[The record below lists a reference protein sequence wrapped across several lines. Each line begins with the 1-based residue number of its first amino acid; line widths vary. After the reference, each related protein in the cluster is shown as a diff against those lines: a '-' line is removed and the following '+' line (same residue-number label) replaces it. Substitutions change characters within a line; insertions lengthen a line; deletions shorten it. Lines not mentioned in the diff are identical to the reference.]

1 MAETPSTH
9 AEGRCANC
17 GAVLYEGAAWCGMC
31 FEPVAS
37 RNDRD
42 RAEEPDPEP
51 VEEPLEL
58 ETEPATDRPEPGPTA
73 SLREPQGGSDPGPA
87 STTTAEP
94 ARPGWPCGVCGTR
107 NPIELDFCETCGASF
122 ASLMRQETVHVK
134 VDPRAAFRRS
144 LLFPGSGHRMI
155 PGREV
160 DGLARSVLFSMLL
173 LATVMLGLSGVRAGA
188 VLLLF
193 LVYLAATIGVYLL
206 TAFEAARLAEGGE
219 PLVSSRVLLWATVAI
234 LLLSILVAAFVIGTS
249 GRR

>member
-31 FEPVAS
+31 FEPVGS
-37 RNDRD
+37 GNDPD
-42 RAEEPDPEP
+42 RPEEPDPEP

-58 ETEPATDRPEPGPTA
+58 DTEPATDRPEPEPTA

-87 STTTAEP
+87 GATTAEP
-94 ARPGWPCGVCGTR
+94 ALPGWPCAVCGTR

-122 ASLMRQETVHVK
+122 ASLMRQETLHVK

-160 DGLARSVLFSMLL
+160 DGLARSVLFAMLL
-173 LATVMLGLSGVRAGA
+173 LATLMLGFSGIRSGA
-188 VLLLF
+188 VLVLF

-206 TAFEAARLAEGGE
+206 AAFEAARLAQGGE
-219 PLVSSRVLLWATVAI
+219 PLVSSRALLWATVAI
-234 LLLSILVAAFVIGTS
+234 LLLSILVVAFVIGTS

>member
-1 MAETPSTH
+1 MAETPSTP

-37 RNDRD
+37 RTERD
-42 RAEEPDPEP
+42 RAEEIDPGP
-51 VEEPLEL
+51 VEEPPEL
-58 ETEPATDRPEPGPTA
+58 ETELATDRPEPDQA
-73 SLREPQGGSDPGPA
+73 Q
-87 STTTAEP
+87 
-94 ARPGWPCGVCGTR
+94 PGWPCGVCGTR
-107 NPIELDFCETCGASF
+107 NPMELDFCETCGASF
-122 ASLMRQETVHVK
+122 ASLMRQETAHIK

-160 DGLARSVLFSMLL
+160 DGLARSVLFLMLL
-173 LATVMLGLSGVRAGA
+173 LATLMLGFSGVRAGA

-193 LVYLAATIGVYLL
+193 LVYLFATICVYLL
-206 TAFEAARLAEGGE
+206 TAFEAARLAEGGD
-219 PLVSSRVLLWATVAI
+219 PLVSSRALLWTTVAI
-234 LLLSILVAAFVIGTS
+234 LLLSILVVAFVIGTS

>member
-9 AEGRCANC
+9 AEGRCAKC

-37 RNDRD
+37 QIERD

-73 SLREPQGGSDPGPA
+73 SSPEPQGGSDPEHAG
-87 STTTAEP
+87 TTTAEP
-94 ARPGWPCGVCGTR
+94 ARPGWPCAVCGTR
-107 NPIELDFCETCGASF
+107 NPIELDFCQTCGASF

-134 VDPRAAFRRS
+134 VDPKAAFRRS
-144 LLFPGSGHRMI
+144 LRFPGSGHRMI

-160 DGLARSVLFSMLL
+160 DGLARSVLFAMLL
-173 LATVMLGLSGVRAGA
+173 LATVMLGISGVRTGA
-188 VLLLF
+188 VVLLF
-193 LVYLAATIGVYLL
+193 LVYLVATIGVYVL

-219 PLVSSRVLLWATVAI
+219 PLVSSRALLWTTVAI
-234 LLLSILVAAFVIGTS
+234 LLLSILVVAFVIGTS

>member
-9 AEGRCANC
+9 AERRCATC

-37 RNDRD
+37 QIERD
-42 RAEEPDPEP
+42 RAEEPDPKP

-73 SLREPQGGSDPGPA
+73 SSPEPQGGSDPEHAG
-87 STTTAEP
+87 TTTAEP
-94 ARPGWPCGVCGTR
+94 ARPGWPCAVCGTR
-107 NPIELDFCETCGASF
+107 NPIELDFCQTCGASF

-134 VDPRAAFRRS
+134 VDPKAAFRRS
-144 LLFPGSGHRMI
+144 LRFPGSGHRMI

-160 DGLARSVLFSMLL
+160 DGLARSVLFAMLL
-173 LATVMLGLSGVRAGA
+173 LATVMLGISGVRTGA
-188 VLLLF
+188 VVLLF
-193 LVYLAATIGVYLL
+193 LVYLVATVGVYVL

-219 PLVSSRVLLWATVAI
+219 PLVSSRALLWTTVAI
-234 LLLSILVAAFVIGTS
+234 LLLSILVVAFVIGTS